1 MALPNWG
8 GNTRY
13 VGPTGPQGSAGTP
26 GTSGGQTLYLD
37 SATSTTVPTLG
48 SLLITPVLTA
58 QTTISYAASSST
70 VLIAK
75 FPSVVGVLTSQFI
88 TPGLWDLNIYAATS
102 SLTNAPSFYWSL
114 YQVDADGV
122 SNPVLISDG
131 SADSVLITN
140 LVDSQT
146 LYDSALYV
154 PAYTLTD
161 TTKRIS
167 VYLYAVYLRGG
178 RTATFEFRNG
188 AVSHLHTTLGAVPYN
203 WSAYKATQTVDF
215 DGNDASNIGT
225 LNSTTISNSGT
236 TNSGTVITAKVQA
249 SGVGSLLLTS
259 LSSNLNLS
267 ANNNVN
273 MTASN
278 VLTTT
283 ATTSYANS
291 VYTDQRVVD
300 RGIYVNDYAYMNL
313 TAQGGL
319 AGKMALTASGNIYLI
334 PGTELCNAT
343 GGQIDLLATTPINLT
358 GGPITTSAI
367 RINAAGVCS
376 YAGAVSSISSFLG
389 NNFIWGNLG
398 VTLQSSTIP
407 PTGAAAAQT
416 VYIYGA
422 NGTKIDGTSYIKEIS
437 NYPGNNLNI
446 HPDSSHAV
454 DMTRVQFIGLGDAV
468 NPSLGHTMIRG
479 DNDSWLYN
487 FDFVGATS
495 VNTTQVYGVSNIN
508 NSFLNANNSGSND
521 IVITSYRKQ
530 NVTIPITYSNYNITL
545 NSSSN
550 VNLNPSN
557 GGNVVISGGNVN
569 MGSNSISNITSM
581 VGSSNLT
588 ISTGSTLTIS
598 NSNNSIVQDPS
609 NTTIGTAKSLTIS
622 NVTSAITMP
631 YANGPVC
638 TGGEISYSGGRKFHT
653 FTSNGI
659 FTVVS
664 SLGETIE
671 VMCIGGGGGG
681 GSQSGGGGGAGNMIV
696 FEYPLAVAAYG
707 VGIGSAGSP
716 GVHGIAQGGN
726 GGLTT
731 FGFVCA
737 AGGGGGGGTY
747 SIGAGRSGG
756 CGGGGSELTE
766 LGAGAGVTGTTT
778 GVTVLSNLAY
788 NGGIGYNA
796 GSMGGCGGGGTSAA
810 GVSQSGVS
818 GTGTNGGAGTLYRG
832 TYYGGGGG
840 GQSGG
845 TYNPPYTDVGGTG
858 GVGGGGNGG
867 LAASGNGFTA
877 TGYGSGGGAGYPYGG
892 AGSAGIVIV
901 SYAYSADPF
910 DIYSATGITLSANTV
925 EMSNDVSIG
934 GDLALSGVMTTNLD
948 ITNHNI
954 SNVNKFNG
962 YVTTPI
968 QNPGY
973 LQMFDYTMTT
983 LNGTRTF
990 QIYGSAGWDG
1000 SAIKVGNLPA
1010 GVYNVSFY
1018 CTNNDVRHLNGV
1030 LTTPGGACVGGIT
1043 PTGNGAVAIC
1053 FSANAIDVGD
1063 YVWLKA
1069 RTVLAGGTT
1078 NMYLDFNNTS
1088 IGSGDNFIMSIVMIS
1103 AQWDGTMSWVYT

>member
-1 MALPNWG
+1 MALPNWA

-13 VGPTGPQGSAGTP
+13 VGPTGPAGPAGAPGS
-26 GTSGGQTLYLD
+26 SGGQTLYFD

-48 SLLITPVLTA
+48 NLLKLPVLTA
-58 QTTISYAASSST
+58 QTTISHSANNST

-75 FPSVVGVLTSQFI
+75 FPTEVGALASTFVP
-88 TPGLWDLNIYAATS
+88 PGLWDMNIYAATS

-122 SNPVLISDG
+122 SNPVLIVDG
-131 SADSVLITN
+131 AADPILITN
-140 LVDSQT
+140 LVASQT
-146 LYDSALYV
+146 IYDSPLYV
-154 PAYTLTD
+154 PAYTLTNS
-161 TTKRIS
+161 TKRLS
-167 VYLYAVYLRGG
+167 VYLYAVYVGG
-178 RTATFEFRNG
+178 NRTATFEFRAG
-188 AVSHLHTTLGAVPYN
+188 AVSHMHTTLGEIAYN
-203 WSAYKATQTVDF
+203 WSSYPATQDVDIA
-215 DGNDASNIGT
+215 GYNLCNVGT

-236 TNSGTVITAKVQA
+236 TNSGTIITAKVQA
-249 SGVGSLLLTS
+249 AGTGNLLLTS
-259 LSSNLNLS
+259 LNSNTLIS
-267 ANNNVN
+267 AVNGNISNNSISNKTTFVN
-273 MTASN
+273 QNDILGNRGVDYSDFCYTNISN
-278 VLTTT
+278 TGGKGG
-283 ATTSYANS
+283 
-291 VYTDQRVVD
+291 Q
-300 RGIYVNDYAYMNL
+300 INL
-313 TAQGGL
+313 TADAGSVNIGGTTYSVGGL
-319 AGKMALTASGNIYLI
+319 INITANSALSAPY
-334 PGTELCNAT
+334 NA
-343 GGQIDLLATTPINLT
+343 
-358 GGPITTSAI
+358 TSAI
-367 RINAAGVCS
+367 KMSAAGVNI
-376 YAGAVSSISSFLG
+376 YAGAFTSTLAPLGQLYLYGSLGTSLTSSATAPGFNASPLT
-389 NNFIWGNLG
+389 N
-398 VTLQSSTIP
+398 
-407 PTGAAAAQT
+407 
-416 VYIYGA
+416 YIYA
-422 NGTKIDGTSYIKEIS
+422 TNGTRIDGISYIKEIR
-437 NYPGNNLNI
+437 NYSGNNLNI
-446 HPDSSHAV
+446 HPDSGYAV
-454 DMTRVQFIGLGDAV
+454 DMTQVQFIGLGNAV
-468 NPSLGHTMIRG
+468 NPSLPHTIIRG

-508 NSFLNANNSGSND
+508 NSFLNADNSGSND

-550 VNLNPSN
+550 VNLNVSN
-557 GGNVVISGGNVN
+557 GGNVVVSGGNVN

-598 NSNNSIVQDPS
+598 NANNSIVQDPS

-638 TGGEISYSGGRKFHT
+638 TGGTISYSSGRKFHT
-653 FTSNGI
+653 FTSDGI

-664 SLGETIE
+664 SLGQTIE

-696 FEYPLAVAAYG
+696 FEYPLAVNTYG
-707 VGIGSAGSP
+707 VAIGSAGSP
-716 GVHGIAQGGN
+716 GVHGISQGGD

-756 CGGGGSELTE
+756 CGGGGSELGE

-778 GVTVLSNLAY
+778 GVTVISNLAY
-788 NGGIGYNA
+788 NGGIGYNY

-810 GVSQSGVS
+810 GVSQSGIS
-818 GTGTNGGAGTLYRG
+818 GVGTNGGAGTLYRG

-867 LAASGNGFTA
+867 IAASGNGFTA
-877 TGYGSGGGAGYPYGG
+877 TGYGSGGGGGYPYGG

-925 EMSNDVSIG
+925 AASNDVSIG
-934 GDLALSGVMTTNLD
+934 RNLALNGALTTNLD

-962 YVTTPI
+962 YVSTPI

-983 LNGTRTF
+983 VNGTKTF
-990 QIYGSAGWDG
+990 QIYGTSGWDG

-1030 LTTPGGACVGGIT
+1030 LTTPGAACVGGIT

-1103 AQWDGTMSWVYT
+1103 AQWDGTMSWVYP